1 MTQST
6 FVIATPS
13 EARGKQSRG
22 HKDSDQVRDECENGK
37 DIAMLTR
44 LTRLNWRGEAILDV
58 YNLMLA
64 LFLAAS
70 PWLFAYR
77 QGVMRTDA
85 WLSSAVVLL
94 LSIAAIVAFARWE
107 EWANIAVGVW
117 MIVSPWVLGFQ
128 HTHAM
133 HISIAV
139 GVLVAYL
146 AAIELCL
153 IHMHGKSTT
162 ARQSQ
167 R

>member
-1 MTQST
+1 
-6 FVIATPS
+6 
-13 EARGKQSRG
+13 
-22 HKDSDQVRDECENGK
+22 
-37 DIAMLTR
+37 MLRR
-44 LTRLNWRGEAILDV
+44 LTCFNWRSEAILDV

-64 LFLAAS
+64 VFLAVS

-85 WLSSAVVLL
+85 WLSSAVLLL
-94 LSIAAIVAFARWE
+94 LSVAAIVAFARWE

-117 MIVSPWVLGFQ
+117 MIVSPWVLGFA

-139 GVLVAYL
+139 GILVAYL

-153 IHMHGKSTT
+153 IHIHGSSPT
-162 ARQSQ
+162 ATHSHR
-167 R
+167 